1 MLSLLAAQPM
11 PGTEATSSP
20 FSSRD
25 REWLGFAAGGCLKK
39 VSVGC
44 GAAPTITINAY
55 GGESWG
61 SQGMIAFPPG
71 NASPL
76 QQVPDAG
83 GAPQALTRFEKG
95 EGSHRWPEFLPGNK
109 AVLLAA

>member
-25 REWLGFAAGGCLKK
+25 REWLGFAAGGGLKK
-39 VSVGC
+39 VSVGG
-44 GAAPTITINAY
+44 GAAATITINAY

-71 NASPL
+71 NPSPL

-83 GAPQALTRFEKG
+83 GPPPAVNPFGEG
-95 EGSHRWPEFLPGNK
+95 EGSHRSPEFFPRHNGVLP
-109 AVLLAA
+109 